1 MTTLEARR
9 LPVRR
14 GPAAWSA
21 ILPDQPPPVR
31 LEENRAVDVAIVG
44 GGFAGLSAARR
55 LHQIDP
61 AIRVAVLEA
70 GRLAEG
76 ACGRNSGFMIDLPHD
91 VSSED
96 YSGKGLDADRRT
108 IALNRTAIA
117 FARSAAEEYR
127 INPAW
132 FDPVGKINGAA
143 SAKAH
148 ALNTSYA
155 AHLTRLG
162 EKSEILDEK
171 AMVAVTGSR
180 HYRSGLYTP
189 GTVMIQ
195 PAGYIRSLGEGLR
208 RSGVSIFE
216 QSPVTRIART
226 GQSWELTT
234 PSGKVTAAKVI
245 LGNNGHLESF
255 GLKRGR
261 LMHIFLYASMT
272 AELDRS
278 ALAKLGGQPRWG
290 ITPSDPMGTTM
301 RRIDTAQG
309 GNRII
314 TRTCATFL
322 PGMVASEAT
331 LARTARIHRRKFADR
346 FPALAGV
353 PMEYSWAGHLCLTW
367 NGVSVMRELEPGLFS
382 AVGCNGLGTVRSTLM
397 GIGAAD
403 LATGQPSDAAAHFLA
418 EDEPAKLAPSPFAEI
433 GANLYMKW
441 REWHARQE

>member
-9 LPVRR
+9 LPVHR

-31 LEENRAVDVAIVG
+31 LEENRVVDVAIVG

-61 AIRVAVLEA
+61 TLRVAVLEA

-76 ACGRNSGFMIDLPHD
+76 ASGRNSGFMIDLPHD

-96 YSGKGLDADRRT
+96 YSGKGLDADRQT

-117 FARSAAEEYR
+117 FARSAAEEYG

-148 ALNTSYA
+148 ALNESYA
-155 AHLTRLG
+155 THLRQLD
-162 EKSEILDEK
+162 EASEMLDEK
-171 AMVAVTGSR
+171 AMLAVTGSS

-195 PAGYIRSLGEGLR
+195 PAGYVRSLGEGLR
-208 RSGVSIFE
+208 RAGIDIFE
-216 QSPVTRIART
+216 ETPVVRIART
-226 GQSWELTT
+226 GQSWELST
-234 PSGKVTAAKVI
+234 PRGKVAAAKII

-309 GNRII
+309 GNRIV

-322 PGMVASEAT
+322 PGMIASEAT
-331 LARTARIHRRKFADR
+331 LARTARVHRRKFADR
-346 FPALAGV
+346 FPALAGA
-353 PMEYSWAGHLCLTW
+353 PMQYSWAGHLCLTW
-367 NGVSVMRELEPGLFS
+367 NGVSVMRELEPGLF
-382 AVGCNGLGTVRSTLM
+382 AAAGCNGLGTVRSTLM

-403 LATGQPSDAAAHFLA
+403 LATGGSSDASVHFLA
-418 EDEPAKLAPSPFAEI
+418 EVEPAKLAPSPFAEI

-441 REWHARQE
+441 REWHARRE